1 MFFTLASFLSIAEIT
16 RYNVK
21 TVPDTEILNF
31 SYVTDL
37 SSVISPS
44 VKDSIN
50 FYCRF
55 AKDSLGAEIAVLT
68 LIRGTIMLDWILLQ
82 YASGS
87 NPSRP

>member
-1 MFFTLASFLSIAEIT
+1 MKRKLLSISILFFTLASFLCIAEIT

-55 AKDSLGAEIAVLT
+55 AKD
-68 LIRGTIMLDWILLQ
+68 
-82 YASGS
+82 
-87 NPSRP
+87 